1 MFTHNQF
8 PHLKDY
14 TTRKS
19 NSKST
24 AQQQHRRRR
33 QKKDNNDEPGGEY
46 SYDKDFPNQFLF
58 GFQGTL
64 HQQYFYFIVLPI
76 LLLCSVSTFC
86 VRFFFAAIDVD
97 RLVNDSYNDRWLCW
111 EITRRH
117 LPKIRLFYGI
127 SIFFCRWRS
136 ESIADIECYE
146 WSSAQY

>member
-33 QKKDNNDEPGGEY
+33 QKKRQQRWTRWRVLIWQGFSEPIPIRL
-46 SYDKDFPNQFLF
+46 SRHSPPTVFL
-58 GFQGTL
+58 L
-64 HQQYFYFIVLPI
+64 HCVANSSFMFCIYI
-76 LLLCSVSTFC
+76 LRTVFC
-86 VRFFFAAIDVD
+86 AVIDVD

-136 ESIADIECYE
+136 ESDIECHE